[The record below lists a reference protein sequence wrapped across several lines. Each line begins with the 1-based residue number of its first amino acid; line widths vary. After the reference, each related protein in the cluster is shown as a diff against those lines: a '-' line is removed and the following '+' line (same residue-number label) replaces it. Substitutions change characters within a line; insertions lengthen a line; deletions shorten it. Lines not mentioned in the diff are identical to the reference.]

1 MRAEVLLDALSQ
13 VTDTKNKFQGLP
25 LGARAVQI
33 ADGNTS
39 SYFLKTFGR
48 AERLSVCSCEV
59 KVEPNL
65 GQALHLLN
73 GDATGNRLKQGNV
86 VGKMLEAKMTPEQII
101 DSLYI
106 RAFSRRPTETEKN
119 QLLGQVNAE
128 TEAAQQREVLEDIFW
143 ALMNSKEFMF
153 NH

>member
-1 MRAEVLLDALSQ
+1 M
-13 VTDTKNKFQGLP
+13 
-25 LGARAVQI
+25 QI

-39 SYFLKTFGR
+39 SYFLTTFGR

-59 KVEPNL
+59 KIEPNL

-73 GDATGNRLKQGNV
+73 GDATRNRIKQGNV
-86 VGKMLEAKMTPEQII
+86 VGKMLEAKKTPEQII

-106 RAFSRRPTETEKN
+106 RAFSRKPTETEKN
-119 QLLGQVNAE
+119 QLLSHVTAE
-128 TEAAQQREVLEDIFW
+128 TEAARQREVLEDIFW